1 LKKLFF
7 AVALLLIIAIIAGG
21 YWWYMDRDRRL
32 VVELIRNVAGL
43 VEKKSGDLPHAGVF
57 KFVKIDELFDKTVVL
72 RCQNPAIEAAK
83 SREELK
89 AMVSMMN
96 KFIAQMQVN
105 VADIAV
111 EIADNK
117 AVLSFDAE
125 FSGTLGGRSENFSNV
140 YKISGTAVKNEGKWQ
155 ISSLIAEEILQ

>member
-83 SREELK
+83 RREELK
-89 AMVSMMN
+89 
-96 KFIAQMQVN
+96 
-105 VADIAV
+105 
-111 EIADNK
+111 
-117 AVLSFDAE
+117 
-125 FSGTLGGRSENFSNV
+125 GRIN
-140 YKISGTAVKNEGKWQ
+140 
-155 ISSLIAEEILQ
+155 